1 MSENGDD
8 FVSDFTKCFFYSK
21 HPNIVLG
28 SYNHSALEANQLVED
43 GLEKDSYNQ
52 SRIKKHQPL
61 RAKMDDDLNSMPNMK
76 PPNL

>member
-1 MSENGDD
+1 MNKTLIAVNYFLFLSLIISENGDD
-8 FVSDFTKCFFYSK
+8 FVSDSQSVFFYSK

-52 SRIKKHQPL
+52 SRIK
-61 RAKMDDDLNSMPNMK
+61 NT
-76 PPNL
+76 NL